1 MSAVHLQQVDSVAF
15 RECNFIDNIHV
26 DTTLT
31 FDNHTSHCYLQQ
43 TLSNS
48 FFFNTGPTAGAIS
61 LYADNQPFKLLVSGS
76 TFNGNSASGDH
87 SDDLDVPN
95 TLLQHGHGGAMYIR
109 LVDTSNAEICI
120 ENSNFTA
127 NSAEVNGGAFQ
138 FSAAE
143 RSNENKITIIK
154 SNFIDNNCTSDS
166 CTGGAISID
175 YFQDSVSNSFIII
188 DSLFMDNRAGAGGAV
203 VLLTSVNSVSH
214 EFSEHLVIRGCRFI
228 HNFAIQDGSALSIFS
243 VTPISSFP
251 LPLAIQD
258 W

>member
-15 RECNFIDNIHV
+15 RECNFIENIHL
-26 DTTLT
+26 DDASI
-31 FDNHTSHCYLQQ
+31 FDNHTSQCYLQQ

-48 FFFNTGPTAGAIS
+48 FFNTGPTAGAIS
-61 LYADNQPFKLLVSGS
+61 LYADNQPFKLLVSSS
-76 TFNGNSASGDH
+76 TFNRNLA
-87 SDDLDVPN
+87 SDDHTN
-95 TLLQHGHGGAMYIR
+95 ITNFANSLLQHGHGGAMYVR
-109 LVDTSNAEICI
+109 LVSTSNAEICI

-127 NSAEVNGGAFQ
+127 NSAQVNGGAFQ

-143 RSNENKITIIK
+143 GSSENEITIIN

-175 YFQDSVSNSFIII
+175 YLQDSVSNSFIII
-188 DSLFMDNRAGAGGAV
+188 DSLFMDNRAGAGGAL
-203 VLLTSVNSVSH
+203 VLLASVTSVSH
-214 EFSEHLVIRGCRFI
+214 EFSEHLVFRGCKFI
-228 HNFAIQDGSALSIFS
+228 HNFAQQDGSALSIFS

-251 LPLAIQD
+251 LPLTIQD